1 MTRLRLLSTAVS
13 AVALGL
19 SLHAAALAKA
29 DPNKV
34 LHFTFEQAD
43 DGFDQQRTSNLYS
56 TWVADAIYETLLTY
70 DYLARP
76 AKLIPE
82 TAESL
87 PEVSADGRT
96 YTFHLKKGIYFTPD
110 PAFKGVKR
118 ELVAADYAYLIKRIL
133 DPKTRS
139 QQAGSWE
146 NKIVGLDAVV
156 KDAHKTGR
164 FDYDAPVE
172 GLQTPDKYTLRI
184 QLIEP
189 DSTLNHMLANSHL
202 GAIAREVVEYYGDDL
217 GRHPVGTGAYMLKE
231 YVPRSRV
238 ILEANPDYRGFTWD
252 FKPGKDAIDE
262 KIVREMKGKAMPQIG
277 RIEIAIIEEEHSRF
291 LAFDSG
297 QLDLVELSDPA
308 SPKVLDKDK
317 LRPDYAAR
325 GVSLYRYTPPAI
337 TYYYFNMRDPVVGGY
352 SLDKIALRRAIAMS
366 YNVNEEIGQVRYGQA
381 VRALSMVP
389 PGIFGHDP
397 SYRYSIPQDRELA
410 NKLLDRFNYK
420 KGADGYRTR
429 PDGKP
434 LTVKIWSVPNTR
446 DKALM
451 EIWKRALDSIGIRG
465 DFPVGSFADNLKAA
479 YRCELMMW
487 GLGGTASIPDGIDF
501 LDAYYGPNAGR
512 GANRACYESKAFDA
526 LYEKARVLPEGPERQ
541 ALYNQMMRQIE
552 ADTVMSLN
560 LWRVRNWLI
569 QPWVKGFKKHPIVYG
584 DWRYLDLD
592 KK

>member
-1 MTRLRLLSTAVS
+1 MKPVRD
-13 AVALGL
+13 
-19 SLHAAALAKA
+19 SLNILAALAMCLSAHAPAQAKA
-29 DPNKV
+29 DPAKV

-43 DGFDQQRTSNLYS
+43 NGFDQQRTSSLYS
-56 TWVADAIYETLLTY
+56 TWVADAIFETLLTY

-76 AKLIPE
+76 AKLVPE
-82 TAESL
+82 VAEAL
-87 PEVSADGRT
+87 PEITDGGKT
-96 YTFHLKKGIYFTPD
+96 YTFRIKKGIYFTPD

-118 ELVAADYAYLIKRIL
+118 ELTAADFAYVIKRTV
-133 DPKTRS
+133 DPANRS
-139 QQAGSWE
+139 PQAGSWE
-146 NKIVGLDAVV
+146 GKVVGLDDAI
-156 KDAHKTGR
+156 KAAHKSGR
-164 FDYDAPVE
+164 FDYDAPIT
-172 GLQTPDKYTLRI
+172 GLETPDRYTLRI
-184 QLIEP
+184 KLLEP
-189 DSTLNHMLANSHL
+189 DSTLNHMLASSHF
-202 GAIAREVVEYYGDDL
+202 GAVAREVVEHYGDDT

-231 YVPRSRV
+231 YVPRSRIV
-238 ILEANPDYRGFTWD
+238 LEANPDYRGFTWD
-252 FKPGKDAIDE
+252 IKPTSDPLDQ
-262 KIVREMKGKAMPQIG
+262 KIVRDMKGKQMPQIG

-308 SPKVLDKDK
+308 APKVLDKDK
-317 LRPDYAAR
+317 LRADYAAK

-352 SLDKIALRRAIAMS
+352 SLEKNALRRAIAMS

-381 VRALSMVP
+381 VRARSMIP

-397 SYRYSIPQDRELA
+397 SYLYSIPQDRELA
-410 NKLLDRFNYK
+410 NKLLDRFGYK
-420 KGADGYRTR
+420 KGGDGYRTT

-501 LDAYYGPNAGR
+501 LDSYYGPNAGR
-512 GANRACYESKAFDA
+512 GANRACYESKTYDA
-526 LYEKARVLPEGPERQ
+526 MYEKARILPEGPERQ
-541 ALYNQMMRQIE
+541 ELYNKMMRQIE
-552 ADTVMSLN
+552 ADTAMSLN

-584 DWRYLDLD
+584 DWRYLDSE